1 MTKEAQE
8 QRDGE
13 GGGAQ
18 GGAGGGRGQA
28 QTHCGKNSHD
38 HNMAENHLEGFL
50 NSNKRLQICG

>member
-28 QTHCGKNSHD
+28 QTHCGKNSHY
-38 HNMAENHLEGFL
+38 HSVTQN
-50 NSNKRLQICG
+50 I

>member
-1 MTKEAQE
+1 MTGEPQE

-28 QTHCGKNSHD
+28 QTHCGKNLHD
-38 HNMAENHLEGFL
+38 HNVTLNKTEFL
-50 NSNKRLQICG
+50 NSLKG

>member
-1 MTKEAQE
+1 MDITGEPQE
-8 QRDGE
+8 QGDGE

-38 HNMAENHLEGFL
+38 HSVTQNL
-50 NSNKRLQICG
+50 